1 MGAPDDPELLRQAK
15 AIFLALSELPA
26 GARAEALIE
35 ACGDSVGL
43 RRLVEGLLA
52 HADAPLPLESLAE
65 ELRAEHH
72 AAVESLAA
80 DPVRPAELRES
91 GAIGEQIGP
100 YRLLERLG
108 EGGFGVVFLAEQERP
123 VRRKVALKIIRLG
136 MDTREVV
143 ARFEAERQ
151 ALALMDHPNIA
162 KVFDAGATATGRP
175 YFVMELV
182 PGQPITEFCATHGL
196 SVRERAKL
204 VQTVCD
210 ALHHAHQK
218 GVIHRD
224 IKPGNVLV
232 RMEEGQPV
240 PKVIDFG
247 IAKATNARLTERTF
261 YTAFRQMIGTPEY
274 MSPEQ
279 AGESSDDV
287 DTRTDVYAIGVVLYE
302 LLVGVTPFDSHR
314 LRAAAYGEM
323 QRIIREEDPPRPST
337 RLARLKSSS
346 EPVTTR
352 RADAT
357 PLPATI
363 RGELDWIVMKAIE
376 KARHRRYESAAA
388 LGADLGRFL
397 SGDAVLAAPPSAIYI
412 ASKFVRRHRA
422 LATTVSLVAIALVVG
437 LIATSLALTRALR
450 AEGEERRQRGIAEAS
465 KEVEAK
471 LRVEADRERDEAVA
485 RSNEAN
491 LSAAA
496 AAIALHEPAA
506 ARRRLELAPPER
518 RGWEWRWLD
527 ARCDDA
533 LVTCRHTARV
543 THAAFSPDGRSVALR
558 GVDRQMALYELP
570 SGRKI
575 RSFGSGDDRIGQVA
589 FSPDGREIAAGTQDA
604 EVTIF
609 RVDTGQA
616 RLVLPMQL
624 AQYPAT
630 ILFSADGKRLLC
642 EGTGLDLRCVD
653 ASSGEILPAFPKQG
667 ILAVTSRGIRV
678 VGSRDGVTTE
688 VLDDGGATLA
698 AFDASLGQP
707 ILLDDAGT
715 RILLRSR
722 DASGGYRLRAVDAL
736 NGSLL
741 SEFASPA
748 LPHETRRFSPDGTLV
763 AVTVLDAPARVW
775 DVRTGALLATLDG
788 HAHGATGL
796 RFSGDGSKI
805 LTFAADHT
813 VVVWSLPD
821 GRRIATLV
829 GHSESVADAFFLPDG
844 LRVAS
849 VGNDRTVRVHEIAT
863 GTEDAVWTGIE
874 RFVAICA
881 QTPDGR
887 YLLTSSDEGA
897 VRLWDLTSGPATVML
912 RAQGE
917 LNTLAMTKSEQGED
931 RIVLSDPRGIVT
943 LFDPRTGRG
952 EPFPRQMRGLTLA
965 PDGRFALAIP
975 DEVPT
980 FLDGRTGETIA
991 SFPGAGATHDFSD
1004 DGSRVAFRI
1013 GREDVAIATTNPF
1026 AVVARLKNVGADVH
1040 HLRLVGD
1047 RLLALSRKAPM
1058 AVWDIP
1064 SGTRIASHE
1073 TGVTNSPP
1081 FLLEVSPT
1089 GRYAVMGGLM
1099 APIRVID
1106 LSTQVMIE
1114 PKVESGSALFGV
1126 ITVAFSPDGTR
1137 FAAASQDHMI
1147 RIVRLGEGTPE
1158 RTLVGHTGPVH
1169 GVSFHPTEPRL
1180 ASGSWDQ
1187 TIRIWDTDTGRE
1199 MAVLSG
1205 HGAPVHAVRFSTDGA
1220 RLYSASA
1227 DATARVWDT
1236 LAKRDREGSVWNPAS
1251 AALWN
1256 GQSIRTETIP

>member
-1 MGAPDDPELLRQAK
+1 MGPADDPELLRQAK
-15 AIFLALSELPA
+15 EIFLSARELPQA
-26 GARAEALIE
+26 AQEAAVVE
-35 ACGDSVGL
+35 ACGDRVEL
-43 RRLVEGLLA
+43 RRLVGGLLA
-52 HADAPLPLESLAE
+52 HAEERLPLESLAVDIRE
-65 ELRAEHH
+65 EHQ
-72 AAVESLAA
+72 AAVESLLSERHG
-80 DPVRPAELRES
+80 PRPS
-91 GAIGEQIGP
+91 GEIGEEIGP
-100 YRLLERLG
+100 YRLIERIG

-123 VRRKVALKIIRLG
+123 VRRRVALKIIRLG

-162 KVFDAGATATGRP
+162 KVFDAGTTATGRP

-182 PGQPITEFCATHGL
+182 PGQPITEFCDTHGL

-204 VQTVCD
+204 VQTVCE

-232 RMEEGQPV
+232 RMEEGRPI

-247 IAKATNARLTERTF
+247 IAKATNARLTEQTF
-261 YTAFRQMIGTPEY
+261 YTAYRQMIGTPEY

-302 LLVGVTPFDSHR
+302 LLVGVTPFDGQR

-337 RLARLKSSS
+337 RLARLKSSGES
-346 EPVTTR
+346 ASQRPRNSV
-352 RADAT
+352 A

-376 KARHRRYESAAA
+376 KTRNRRYESAAA
-388 LGADLGRFL
+388 FGADLGRFL
-397 SGDAVLAAPPSAIYI
+397 SGDAVLAAPPSAIYL
-412 ASKFVRRHRA
+412 ATKFVRRHRT
-422 LATTVSLVAIALVVG
+422 LATTVVLVALTLVAG
-437 LIATSLALTRALR
+437 LIATSLALSRALR
-450 AEGEERRQRGIAEAS
+450 AEGEERHQRGIAVAAQAL
-465 KEVEAK
+465 EAK
-471 LRVEADRERDEAVA
+471 LRVDADRERDEAIA

-506 ARRRLELAPPER
+506 ARQRLELVLPDR

-533 LVTCRHTARV
+533 LVTCKHTARV

-575 RSFGSGDDRIGQVA
+575 RSFGSGDDLLGQVA
-589 FSPDGREIAAGTQDA
+589 FSPDGGEIAAGTQDA

-609 RVDTGQA
+609 RVDTGKA
-616 RLVLPMQL
+616 RLVLPMPL

-642 EGTGLDLRCVD
+642 QGTGFDLRCVN
-653 ASSGEILPAFPKQG
+653 ASNGEILPAFPTQG
-667 ILAVTSRGIRV
+667 ILAATSRGIRV
-678 VGSRDGVTTE
+678 VGSLDGATTE
-688 VLDDGGATLA
+688 VLDDSGRRLA
-698 AFDASLGQP
+698 AFDASLGRP
-707 ILLDDAGT
+707 ILVDDTGT
-715 RILLRSR
+715 HVVLRST
-722 DASGGYRLRAVDAL
+722 DPSGACTLRAIDAT

-748 LPHETRRFSPDGTLV
+748 FPHELRRFSPDGILF
-763 AVTVLDAPARVW
+763 AATVKDAPARVW
-775 DVRTGALLATLDG
+775 DVRTGKLLATLAD
-788 HAHGATGL
+788 HAQPVTGL
-796 RFSGDGSKI
+796 RFSNDASKI

-813 VVVWSLPD
+813 VVVRSLPD
-821 GRRIATLV
+821 GRRMATLV

-844 LRVAS
+844 KSVAS
-849 VGNDRTVRVHEIAT
+849 VSNDRTVRVHEIAT
-863 GTEDAVWTGIE
+863 GTEVALWTGIE

-887 YLLTSSDEGA
+887 YLLSSSDEGKL
-897 VRLWDLTSGPATVML
+897 RLWDLTSGPATVAI

-917 LNTLAMTKSEQGED
+917 LNTLSVTTSERGDD

-1004 DGSRVAFRI
+1004 DGTRVAFRMD
-1013 GREDVAIATTNPF
+1013 REDVAIATTQPF

-1058 AVWDIP
+1058 EVWDIP
-1064 SGTRIASHE
+1064 SATRIASHA
-1073 TGVTNSPP
+1073 TGVTKYPP
-1081 FLLEVSPT
+1081 FLLEISPS

-1099 APIRVID
+1099 APLRVID
-1106 LSTQVMIE
+1106 LSTQVLVE
-1114 PKVESGSALFGV
+1114 PKVELGSALFGV

-1137 FAAASQDHMI
+1137 VAAASQDQMV
-1147 RIVRLGEGTPE
+1147 RIIRLGEAAPE
-1158 RTLVGHTGPVH
+1158 LTLVGHTGPAH
-1169 GVSFHPTEPRL
+1169 GVTFHPTEPRL

-1187 TIRIWDTDTGRE
+1187 TIRIWDTVTGRE
-1199 MAVLSG
+1199 LAVLSG
-1205 HGAPVHAVRFSTDGA
+1205 HGAPVHAVRFSSDGA

-1227 DATARVWDT
+1227 DATVRVWDT
-1236 LAKRDREGSVWNPAS
+1236 LPKRARDGSTWDPAS
-1251 AALWN
+1251 VLPWN
-1256 GQSIRTETIP
+1256 GRSIRTETCP